1 MPASFV
7 IHVGIKGSSFVELFV
22 LSYRVGCSC
31 SAAFVSEKE
40 DSLAIIYEF
49 VIGIQSSLIE

>member
-22 LSYRVGCSC
+22 LSYRVLRQ
-31 SAAFVSEKE
+31 AALVLLPLFLRKRTP
-40 DSLAIIYEF
+40 LP
-49 VIGIQSSLIE
+49 